1 MYHSIV
7 HTPFILLSIFV
18 LVVVIAI
25 TNADRNLLTS
35 TSESGV
41 CFYGKTAERVLSI
54 LATGRFRSLW
64 PSENKIQD
72 CSDLH
77 RKHDKSGVYKIV
89 PAGGAGFKAFCDMK
103 TDGGRWT
110 VFQRRQDG
118 KVDFYRGWE
127 EYAKGF
133 GNLRTEFWL
142 GNDNLHKLTSNGH
155 YELRVDLENFN
166 GDKAFAKYSTF
177 YIGDSSTNY
186 RLTVKGY
193 SGTAGDSLKHHN
205 NQAFSTKDKDHDSDS
220 GDCAEVY
227 KGAWWY
233 GSCHHSNLNGLYI
246 GNKKDYKGLC
256 WNRWKS
262 SQSMK
267 TTSMMIRRV

>member
-1 MYHSIV
+1 MTIR
-7 HTPFILLSIFV
+7 
-18 LVVVIAI
+18 
-25 TNADRNLLTS
+25 NADRNLLTTS
-35 TSESGV
+35 TESGV

-54 LATGRFRSLW
+54 LATGRYRSLL
-64 PSENKIQD
+64 PS
-72 CSDLH
+72 
-77 RKHDKSGVYKIV
+77 
-89 PAGGAGFKAFCDMK
+89 GGAGFKAFCDMK

-142 GNDNLHKLTSNGH
+142 GNDKLYKLTSNGH
-155 YELRVDLENFN
+155 YELRVDLEDFN

-177 YIGDSSTNY
+177 YIGDKSTNY

-193 SGTAGDSLKHHN
+193 SGTAGDSLKYHN
-205 NQAFSTKDKDHDSDS
+205 NQAFSTKDEDNDSDS
-220 GDCAEVY
+220 SDCADRY

-233 GSCHHSNLNGLYI
+233 RECHYSNLNGLCR
-246 GNKKDYKGLC
+246 N
-256 WNRWKS
+256 
-262 SQSMK
+262 
-267 TTSMMIRRV
+267 